1 MTNRNILLG
10 TALAG
15 TLAGMGVANASTIG
29 STLTFQLDETTNLGY
44 SQNTSVGTVVL
55 TQNSA
60 NEVDVKVDVQPNL
73 IINTGGPHT
82 PFAFNLSSAA
92 DGATFIQPT
101 GGTFVAG
108 QGKNAQTYTFSYS
121 SSGGEA
127 TPYGTFS
134 QAINIQPVS
143 NGSSSGYKG
152 VLEFELD
159 RSTGIDITDFIADA
173 ASDNNFFAAD
183 VSVIATG
190 QTGSAAS
197 DGPGVP
203 GCDTTVLGN
212 ECGSGVRS
220 TPVPEPA
227 SIAVLGVALAGL
239 GFASRQ
245 RTR

>member
-1 MTNRNILLG
+1 
-10 TALAG
+10 
-15 TLAGMGVANASTIG
+15 MGVANASTIG
-29 STLTFQLDETTNLGY
+29 STLTFQLDETTNLGF

-92 DGATFIQPT
+92 DGATFIQPA
-101 GGTFVAG
+101 GGTFIAG

-121 SSGGEA
+121 SSGGAA

-159 RSTGIDITDFIADA
+159 RSTGIDITDFIATA

-190 QTGSAAS
+190 KTGSAAS
-197 DGPGVP
+197 GGPGVP
-203 GCDTTVLGN
+203 GCDTTVPGN
-212 ECGSGVRS
+212 KCGDSGGGGA
-220 TPVPEPA
+220 TPAPEPT

-239 GFASRQ
+239 GFAGRQ
-245 RTR
+245 RPR